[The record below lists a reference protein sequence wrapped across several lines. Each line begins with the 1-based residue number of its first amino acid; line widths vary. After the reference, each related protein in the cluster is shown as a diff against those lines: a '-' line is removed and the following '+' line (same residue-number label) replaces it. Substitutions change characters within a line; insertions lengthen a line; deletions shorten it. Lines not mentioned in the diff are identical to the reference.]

1 MLLQTFVQLN
11 ILLLAAPAL
20 AGWTALPL
28 SHSLMAQAACVAVFL
43 PAASVAEDHH
53 AVQASSRESIARS
66 YVASQHP
73 AFAGFL
79 NTLANSTDPVVTLFQ
94 PHSHSPRAP

>member
-53 AVQASSRESIARS
+53 ASRESIARS